1 MARNQ
6 TTDVRVH
13 RELTLQTGVLWV
25 LAVLLV
31 TGACYVLAPIL
42 APFMLAVILTVVVSG
57 PADYMEKQGL
67 PRALASAVCGLC
79 LAAAL
84 GGVVAMIGLEA
95 RDVFNRA
102 DVHMKEAVDLLREAT
117 RQVSVEP
124 LPPPREHERN
134 RGADRDH
141 DRGAPWENPANP
153 QAPPGA
159 GAATAEAPAPGGT
172 EPPWRAGLNS
182 VLGSFG
188 SWLLSGIGGLLG
200 GIGTMVL
207 VLAFMVFML
216 QSRSQWTVRLRNAAS
231 VLGIDASDGDLG
243 QIRDYMTRYASCLG
257 LIALGY
263 AVAMT
268 TLTSA
273 MGVPRP
279 LFWGMLSGM
288 LEFVPYLGPLLATAS
303 AAIASISLGWWAPL
317 TILGIFAVIHTVEGY
332 VIQPMLVGSVVELD
346 PVTVLFGVLFF
357 GTIWGPIGLVVAMP
371 IMILLRKLLALTPRT
386 EVLEELLKDE
396 DPSEEKDATAEA
408 EAEVKAIS

>member
-6 TTDVRVH
+6 TTDARVH

-42 APFMLAVILTVVVSG
+42 APFMLAVILTVILSG
-57 PADYMEKQGL
+57 PADYMEKHGL

-79 LAAAL
+79 LTAVL

-95 RDVFNRA
+95 RDVFNHA

-124 LPPPREHERN
+124 LPPPRERERN
-134 RGADRDH
+134 RDADRD
-141 DRGAPWENPANP
+141 RGPSWENPANP
-153 QAPPGA
+153 QAPAGA
-159 GAATAEAPAPGGT
+159 GTATAEPPGSASA
-172 EPPWRAGLNS
+172 ESRWRAGLNS
-182 VLGSFG
+182 MIGSFG
-188 SWLLSGIGGLLG
+188 SWLLTGIGGLLG

-207 VLAFMVFML
+207 VLAFVVFML
-216 QSRSQWTVRLRNAAS
+216 QSRFQWTVRLRNAAS
-231 VLGIDASDGDLG
+231 ALGIDASDDDLG
-243 QIRDYMTRYASCLG
+243 QIRDYMTRYATCLG

-371 IMILLRKLLALTPRT
+371 IMVLLRKLLALTPRT

-396 DPSEEKDATAEA
+396 GPTEEKDETAEA